1 MKTTAYDLA
10 LKFVITMGDIDTLL
24 NEKSKALT
32 SGEKERIDK
41 EIDRREVELFEL
53 KNKLKSIEV

>member
-24 NEKSKALT
+24 AEKSKALT
-32 SGEKERIDK
+32 IEEKERMDK
-41 EIDRREVELFEL
+41 EIDRKEVELFDL

>member
-10 LKFVITMGDIDTLL
+10 IKFVITMGDIDTFLD
-24 NEKSKALT
+24 EKSKAANIA
-32 SGEKERIDK
+32 EKERIDK
-41 EIDRREVELFEL
+41 EIDRKEVELFDL

>member
-10 LKFVITMGDIDTLL
+10 IKFVITMGDIDTLL
-24 NEKSKALT
+24 DEKSKAANIE
-32 SGEKERIDK
+32 EKERIDK
-41 EIDRREVELFEL
+41 EIDRKEVELFDL

>member
-24 NEKSKALT
+24 DEKSKALT
-32 SGEKERIDK
+32 IEEKERIDK
-41 EIDRREVELFEL
+41 EIDRREVELFDL

>member
-1 MKTTAYDLA
+1 MKTTAYYLA

-24 NEKSKALT
+24 DEKSKALT
-32 SGEKERIDK
+32 IEEKERMDK
-41 EIDRREVELFEL
+41 EIDRKEVELFDL

>member
-10 LKFVITMGDIDTLL
+10 IKFVITMGDIDTLL
-24 NEKSKALT
+24 DEKSKAEHI
-32 SGEKERIDK
+32 SDKERIDK
-41 EIDRREVELFEL
+41 EIDRKEVELFEL

>member
-10 LKFVITMGDIDTLL
+10 LKFVITMGDIDILL
-24 NEKSKALT
+24 DEKSKALT
-32 SGEKERIDK
+32 IEEKERMDK
-41 EIDRREVELFEL
+41 EIDRKEVELFDL

>member
-24 NEKSKALT
+24 DEKSKALT
-32 SGEKERIDK
+32 IEEKERMDK
-41 EIDRREVELFEL
+41 EIDRKEVELFDL
-53 KNKLKSIEV
+53 KNK

>member
-24 NEKSKALT
+24 DEKSKALT
-32 SGEKERIDK
+32 NGEKERIDK
-41 EIDRREVELFEL
+41 EIDRKEVELFEL
-53 KNKLKSIEV
+53 KNILKSIEV

>member
-1 MKTTAYDLA
+1 MKTTAYELA

-24 NEKSKALT
+24 DEKSKVLT
-32 SGEKERIDK
+32 IEEKERMDK
-41 EIDRREVELFEL
+41 EIDRKEVELFDL

>member
-10 LKFVITMGDIDTLL
+10 IKFVITMGDIDALL
-24 NEKSKALT
+24 DEKSKAENI
-32 SGEKERIDK
+32 SEKERIDK
-41 EIDRREVELFEL
+41 EIDRKEVELFEL

>member
-10 LKFVITMGDIDTLL
+10 IKFVITMGDIDTLL
-24 NEKSKALT
+24 DEKSKA
-32 SGEKERIDK
+32 ENIAEMERIDK
-41 EIDRREVELFEL
+41 KIDRKEIELFEL